1 MDNRKVA
8 SIILTMMFISSP
20 VVGKYI
26 LQIVIREEL
35 RNEGGV
41 G

>member
-8 SIILTMMFISSP
+8 SIILNMMFISSP

-26 LQIVIREEL
+26 LEIVIREEL